1 MIHLRRAD
9 GRDLDAVLH
18 VDPFGEERA
27 LLVVYNPTAAPVQR
41 TLEVPLYYAG
51 LDEATLVSREGDA
64 PQRAQ
69 LDRRWTARIAVEVPA
84 GAMRW
89 WVFRAP

>member
-1 MIHLRRAD
+1 
-9 GRDLDAVLH
+9 VLSLA
-18 VDPFGEERA
+18 RA
-27 LLVVYNPTAAPVQR
+27 LLLQVPDAA
-41 TLEVPLYYAG
+41 A
-51 LDEATLVSREGDA
+51 LVAREGGA

-69 LDRRWTARIAVEVPA
+69 LDRRWAARIAVEVPA